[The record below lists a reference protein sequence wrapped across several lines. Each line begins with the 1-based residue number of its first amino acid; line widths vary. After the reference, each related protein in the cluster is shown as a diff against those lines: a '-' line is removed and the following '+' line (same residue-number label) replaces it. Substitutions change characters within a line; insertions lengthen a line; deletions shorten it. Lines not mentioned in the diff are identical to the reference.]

1 MNLITSLIPRD
12 VAPLF
17 RPLLRELISLLR
29 GLGPRDWERQTV
41 AVGWRVRDVAA
52 HLLDVELRK
61 IAAYRD
67 DHDVSSG
74 ATMESDRDL
83 SRLVNGLNAG
93 GVAFAARLSPRL
105 IVDLLEVTG
114 AWAADV
120 IEALPTFERARYAVS
135 WAGESESQNWMDV
148 GRDYTERW
156 HHQAQIRDAVGVRR
170 LLEPRWMEPL
180 LEFSIRALPAAYS
193 AISAPASTAVTLIV
207 EGETSGHCSV
217 VRAEDTWEIF
227 HGAPPAPAAM
237 VDISTDD
244 AWRLFYNALSPA
256 ALAER
261 VRVAG
266 DLALAEP
273 LLRVR
278 SVIL

>member
-74 ATMESDRDL
+74 ATIESDRDL

-93 GVAFAARLSPRL
+93 GVAFAARLRPPL

-114 AWAADV
+114 AWAATSSKPCQR
-120 IEALPTFERARYAVS
+120 LSGRAMRSA
-135 WAGESESQNWMDV
+135 SQEV
-148 GRDYTERW
+148 RITELDGCR
-156 HHQAQIRDAVGVRR
+156 
-170 LLEPRWMEPL
+170 P
-180 LEFSIRALPAAYS
+180 
-193 AISAPASTAVTLIV
+193 
-207 EGETSGHCSV
+207 
-217 VRAEDTWEIF
+217 
-227 HGAPPAPAAM
+227 
-237 VDISTDD
+237 
-244 AWRLFYNALSPA
+244 
-256 ALAER
+256 
-261 VRVAG
+261 
-266 DLALAEP
+266 
-273 LLRVR
+273 
-278 SVIL
+278 

>member
-1 MNLITSLIPRD
+1 MTTPLPPRD

-17 RPLLRELISLLR
+17 LPLLAELIALLR

-41 AVGWRVRDVAA
+41 APRWKVRDVAA

-61 IAAYRD
+61 TAAYRD
-67 DHDVSSG
+67 DHDVASG
-74 ATMESDRDL
+74 ATIASDSDL

-105 IVDLLEVTG
+105 IVDLLEVAG

-120 IEALPTFERARYAVS
+120 IEALPPYETARYAVS

-156 HHQAQIRDAVGVRR
+156 HHQAQIRDAVAVPR

-180 LEFSIRALPAAYS
+180 LEFSVRALPMAYS
-193 AISAPASTAVTLIV
+193 GISAPPSTAVTLTV
-207 EGETSGHCSV
+207 HGETSDEWSL
-217 VRAEDTWEIF
+217 VRGDSSLQIL
-227 HGAPPAPAAM
+227 HGTPSTSAAT
-237 VDISTDD
+237 VRVSTDD
-244 AWRLFYNALSPA
+244 SWRLFYNALSPGA
-256 ALAER
+256 VADR
-261 VRVAG
+261 VTVSG
-266 DLALAEP
+266 DRTLAEP
-273 LLRVR
+273 LLRAR